1 MVPEVSQALPRISLG
16 WKWIPVVLFLLF
28 VLDVVRSRRPV
39 KFPPGPIALSFLG
52 NLLQVSS
59 MAPHRSL
66 KQLGK
71 KYGAIFSVRLGT
83 KFSVVLDGYAIVKEA
98 LVLNGETFS
107 GRPISPLFL
116 RLKGPHGIIFSNGS
130 EWREQRHFALSHL
143 KNLLPQVKPWITAE
157 AQYLRTAFEQHHD
170 QPFDPHLDINQSVY
184 STMYQVLFGHRLD
197 YKNPT
202 FRAFMH
208 HFMNITDIVPSS
220 SVKLFNLFP
229 MVMQFMPGAHQRLF
243 EEWDQLESI
252 LLEQVKQHQQS
263 RNPETPRDFT
273 DCYLNKM
280 ENTSGDGTSSFNQ
293 KSLIASA
300 TDLMVGG
307 TETVASVLRW
317 LLLYMMT
324 YPSIQDKV
332 HHEID
337 IMIGPDKQPS
347 WTDRVKLPYTNAVI
361 HEVLRLGNVIPLNVP
376 RQTTKDVELKGYRI
390 PKGTT
395 VIPSLTG
402 VLMDGTQWESP
413 TLFNPNRYL
422 AENGQFRPVDAH
434 LPFST
439 GHRMCIGVNL
449 AQMELFLFFT
459 VLMQCFHIETPEG
472 DCPLDLSGV
481 YGSTLAPSPY
491 RICARLRK

>member
-1 MVPEVSQALPRISLG
+1 MN
-16 WKWIPVVLFLLF
+16 
-28 VLDVVRSRRPV
+28 
-39 KFPPGPIALSFLG
+39 KFPSEAT
-52 NLLQVSS
+52 
-59 MAPHRSL
+59 RSIFITC
-66 KQLGK
+66 
-71 KYGAIFSVRLGT
+71 AFSFSVIA
-83 KFSVVLDGYAIVKEA
+83 V
-98 LVLNGETFS
+98 
-107 GRPISPLFL
+107 
-116 RLKGPHGIIFSNGS
+116 
-130 EWREQRHFALSHL
+130 Q
-143 KNLLPQVKPWITAE
+143 
-157 AQYLRTAFEQHHD
+157 
-170 QPFDPHLDINQSVY
+170 
-184 STMYQVLFGHRLD
+184 
-197 YKNPT
+197 
-202 FRAFMH
+202 
-208 HFMNITDIVPSS
+208 
-220 SVKLFNLFP
+220 LFNLFP

-252 LLEQVKQHQQS
+252 LLEQ
-263 RNPETPRDFT
+263 
-273 DCYLNKM
+273 
-280 ENTSGDGTSSFNQ
+280 TSGDGTSSFNQ